1 MSCQTRAPRS
11 PIHRHTGGLENT
23 REVTQGNITIHRHTG
38 GLEIGASAQEQRF
51 VIHRHTGGLEIAA
64 RHIFHH

>member
-38 GLEIGASAQEQRF
+38 GLENIGKRLAYGIL
-51 VIHRHTGGLEIAA
+51 IHRHTGGLEIKIVCSIA
-64 RHIFHH
+64 